1 MTSADTTRRWSN
13 FRVETTGAVMAITL
27 DRPDR
32 LNALTF
38 DVYADLR
45 DLFAGLRQRA
55 DVAVV
60 TLTGSGRG
68 FCSGGDVDEIIKP
81 LLDADTQRRFD
92 FTRMTGAVIE
102 NMRRCPQPVIAAVN
116 GVAAGAGA
124 VLALAAD
131 FRLVVPSA
139 TFRFLFTQVG
149 LSGGDM
155 GAAYLLPRMV
165 GLARATEI
173 LMFGDA
179 VDAQRALEIGLAN
192 RIVEAASLHD
202 ETAALAQRIAAG
214 PRRAYAATKLML
226 TDEQDMDLPRAIE
239 HEAVMQAQL
248 MDTDDHRE
256 FHAAFSERRPPRW
269 SGR

>member
-1 MTSADTTRRWSN
+1 VSGSVAS
-13 FRVETTGAVMAITL
+13 ITL

-45 DLFAGLRQRA
+45 DLFAELPHRD

-68 FCSGGDVDEIIKP
+68 FCSGGDVDAIIGP
-81 LLDADTQRRFD
+81 LLEADAPRRLA
-92 FTRMTGAVIE
+92 FTRMTCAVIE
-102 NMRRCPQPVIAAVN
+102 NMRRCPQPIIAAIN

-131 FRLVVPSA
+131 FRLMVPAA
-139 TFRFLFTQVG
+139 TLRFLFTQVG

-155 GAAYLLPRMV
+155 GAAYLPRAV

-173 LMFGDA
+173 LMFGDPI
-179 VDAQRALEIGLAN
+179 DAQRACDIGLVN
-192 RIVEAASLHD
+192 RVVEPGALQA
-202 ETAALAQRIAAG
+202 ETAALAQRIAGG
-214 PRRAYAATKLML
+214 PIAAYAATKLTL
-226 TDEQDMDLPRAIE
+226 TAEQDMDLSTALA
-239 HEAVMQAQL
+239 HEATSQALL
-248 MDTDDHRE
+248 MAGDDHRE
-256 FHAAFSERRPPRW
+256 FHSAFSQGRPPRW

>member
-1 MTSADTTRRWSN
+1 MNSADTPRQWSN
-13 FRVETTGAVMAITL
+13 FRVVVSRGVMAITL

-45 DLFAGLRQRA
+45 DLFADLRERD
-55 DVAVV
+55 DVAAV

-68 FCSGGDVDEIIKP
+68 FCSGGDVDQIIRP
-81 LLDADTQRRFD
+81 LLDADAQRRLE
-92 FTRMTGAVIE
+92 FTRMTCAVIE
-102 NMRRCPQPVIAAVN
+102 NMRRCPQPVIVAVN

-131 FRLVVPSA
+131 FRLLAPTA

-149 LSGGDM
+149 LSGSDM
-155 GAAYLLPRMV
+155 GAAYLLPRVV

-173 LMFGDA
+173 LMFGDP

-192 RIVEAASLHD
+192 RIVEASTLQD
-202 ETAALAQRIAAG
+202 EVAALAERIAGG
-214 PRRAYAATKLML
+214 PRRAYAATKQML
-226 TDEQDMDLPRAIE
+226 TDEQDMDLARAIE

-248 MDTDDHRE
+248 MDTSDHHE
-256 FHAAFSERRPPRW
+256 FHEAFRGRRPPRW